1 MTGQGKLSGLTKLG
15 LALIVSMVAIA
26 WTVHFRTHR
35 INDSLERLR
44 YLPSNS
50 GDLAVVS
57 FLKAP
62 KGRQLALVST
72 ANSNNEKVV
81 GAILKS
87 HGLRPATSAEL
98 ETLLRIMPEQFPP
111 EPIVAAYHP
120 RGKDDREFR
129 YAVATVDHAP
139 STRWTVGVFASYVM
153 PPRDRP
159 PLFLVANGP

>member
-1 MTGQGKLSGLTKLG
+1 MTGKLSVQTKLG
-15 LALIVSMVAIA
+15 FALCILIVVTGLA
-26 WTVHFRTHR
+26 VHVRTRHA
-35 INDSLERLR
+35 NDSLARLR
-44 YLPSNS
+44 SLPSNA
-50 GDLAVVS
+50 GDLAVIS
-57 FLKAP
+57 FIKAP

-72 ANSNNEKVV
+72 ANSNVEPVV

-87 HGLRPATSAEL
+87 HGLRLAKSTEL
-98 ETLLRIMPEQFPP
+98 EMLLRIMPEQFPP

-159 PLFLVANGP
+159 PLFLVANSP